1 MLESI
6 EQGRVPGNRVN
17 QSKGIVRAATFWTV
31 VALVGLRAIGES
43 SMMYAHGPDAQM
55 GIWWVFMTVKL
66 GLWTVAG
73 LMVALVVRATW
84 QHAWWRLPALA
95 LFLAWTLAIG
105 WATYQYVRGANALA
119 VASNAS
125 TSPDRLRKLVHFNGI
140 QAGYELDNRVASHA
154 NTPADALQTLFERGN
169 AGTLMCLGRNP
180 HTPAGVLEQLFK
192 SPDEWVRRSLDDNP
206 TLKAAAPGKDKIVP
220 E

>member
-31 VALVGLRAIGES
+31 VALVGLRAIGEF
-43 SMMYAHGPDAQM
+43 SMMNAHGPDAQM
-55 GIWWVFMTVKL
+55 GIWWVFMAVKL

-73 LMVALVVRATW
+73 LVAALVVRATW
-84 QHAWWRLPALA
+84 QRGWWRLPALA
-95 LFLAWTLAIG
+95 LYLAWALAIG
-105 WATYQYVRGANALA
+105 WSSYQYVRGANALA

-125 TSPDRLRKLVHFNGI
+125 TSPDRLRNLVHFNGI

-154 NTPADALQTLFERGN
+154 NTPTDALQMLFARGN
-169 AGTLMCLGRNP
+169 IGTLMCLARNP
-180 HTPAGVLEQLFK
+180 HTPTGILEQLSK
-192 SPDEWVRRSLDDNP
+192 SPDEWVRRSLDGNP
-206 TLKAAAPGKDKIVP
+206 ALKDAAPGKDKIVP